1 MSTLNGC
8 QKRTFI
14 IKIHIE
20 RQSYISHISYITSN
34 RTINM
39 QFSTATLFFI
49 GTIASFATNT
59 EAQLFGNLINRL
71 LSPLVSSGCEV
82 AQDALNLTAAE
93 CDCALTYGGLFRG
106 FTGGVDCVTTA
117 PQCLQPPDEFCASGN
132 ITFDL
137 AAGLFVETGL
147 KSNITACFKVNETSI
162 PGGELL
168 VGGIGDICAEF
179 STAGL
184 ELDECSITIGTEACD
199 ICTVCPSGTAF
210 LFDCSNIDLEKNV
223 PLITIPGPK
232 TETCIGLA

>member
-147 KSNITACFKVNETSI
+147 KSNITACFDVDEATLPVPVS
-162 PGGELL
+162 GE
-168 VGGIGDICAEF
+168 VGTVCAEF

-184 ELDECSITIGTEACD
+184 ELDECSITIGTEACA